1 MKKVLLAIALTL
13 GLAGTATAQQKV
25 GHINI
30 QELLA
35 MMPEQKSADD
45 EIQKYAQQLEN
56 DLTEMQTEYQ
66 TKLQNAQANQANWTQ
81 LQLQTKSEELQSLQQ
96 RIIEY
101 QQSAQQD
108 IQRKQYDLQVPIIE
122 KIQNAVN
129 SVGKENG
136 FAYIFDVS
144 QGSVIYTEGGEDVMA
159 LVKAELGIK

>member
-1 MKKVLLAIALTL
+1 
-13 GLAGTATAQQKV
+13 
-25 GHINI
+25 
-30 QELLA
+30 
-35 MMPEQKSADD
+35 
-45 EIQKYAQQLEN
+45 
-56 DLTEMQTEYQ
+56 
-66 TKLQNAQANQANWTQ
+66 
-81 LQLQTKSEELQSLQQ
+81 LQSLQQ

-122 KIQNAVN
+122 KIQNAIN

>member
-66 TKLQNAQANQANWTQ
+66 TKLQNAQTNQANWTQ

-122 KIQNAVN
+122 KIQNAIN
-129 SVGKENG
+129 SVGKANG

>member
-45 EIQKYAQQLEN
+45 ELQKYVQQLEN

-66 TKLQNAQANQANWTQ
+66 TKLQNAQANQGNWTQ
-81 LQLQTKSEELQSLQQ
+81 LQQQTKYEELQQLQQ
-96 RIIEY
+96 RIIDY

-108 IQRKQYDLQVPIIE
+108 IQRKEYDLRVPIIE
-122 KIQNAVN
+122 KIQNAIN

>member
-66 TKLQNAQANQANWTQ
+66 TKLQNAQANQGNWTQ
-81 LQLQTKSEELQSLQQ
+81 LQQQTKYEELQSLQQ

>member
-66 TKLQNAQANQANWTQ
+66 TKLQNAQTNQANWTQ

-122 KIQNAVN
+122 KIQNAIN